1 MPETSTHPGIGS
13 PARHP
18 YQALLLLGALLAA
31 IALPAPAGE
40 AVGVVPPPASWSA
53 FTILN
58 WQINT
63 NAERDRALY
72 EAVNLHGF
80 HIDRKDDA
88 LQAFARA
95 SGWPYYLD
103 HAADKGYLHLG
114 DNAKDPKVAAV
125 TRKKEIIVRPNSLA
139 DPATIEKMHACLRER
154 ITAAKGSPVVAYA
167 FDDEIGLGNFCSPA
181 EVDGHPLAIAF
192 YQKQLEA
199 QYGTIGRLNQQY
211 GSSYAAFSAI
221 APRSFEAFR
230 GQLTSAGI
238 ATLNLSQWCDW
249 RSAMDSHFAAVLA
262 ELTRFANSIDP
273 GVPAGF
279 VGGQGPNAWGGYDY
293 QKLSKAVQWME
304 AYDIGGSNEILRSL
318 WSQKRPHVQTFFSS
332 HNPHLDAWFL
342 WYYLCQGDRGVIS
355 WPEDWFKDGKVA
367 DNISALAATFK
378 EVQGPVSRQ
387 IIDGEFQ
394 HDPIAIYYSHPSI
407 QMNWALDAACHG
419 GTWANRSSS
428 MDNAIST
435 SNLARIA
442 WLKSLQDLGVQPTFI
457 DSDRLLDGA
466 LQKGR
471 FKMLV
476 LSRTLCLSDA
486 EAAAIQAFARA
497 GGSVVADHCCAL
509 CDEHGKV
516 RPMGALDELFA
527 VKRELAKGWFNGTD
541 LTEVNGELGGRLAEK
556 NWALGAPRW
565 KGLAVVERGLA
576 HGGTSTAGDADGLPV
591 LVRSGK
597 AAYLN
602 LSPIGYLLHRGD
614 GAGAD
619 WLAALSGL
627 LSQAGVVP
635 RVALSIDGAHAAMTE
650 ALFWRNGARTTVC
663 VLKNLDR
670 AAAIDGFGDTKGGI
684 GEARARLTLR
694 FATALK
700 GLRNERTGKELGDG
714 ASFEDDFTPWEANV
728 YSFAQ

>member
-1 MPETSTHPGIGS
+1 VPETSSHQRIAMP
-13 PARHP
+13 PRRAHA
-18 YQALLLLGALLAA
+18 ALLLLGTLLAVGG
-31 IALPAPAGE
+31 APASAGD
-40 AVGVVPPPASWSA
+40 AVGEVPPPASWGA

-72 EAVNLHGF
+72 ESVNLHGF

-125 TRKKEIIVRPNSLA
+125 TRKKEIIIRPNSLA

-181 EVDGHPLAIAF
+181 EVDGHPLAVAF

-199 QYGTIGRLNQQY
+199 QYGTVARLNQQY

-221 APRSFEAFR
+221 APKSFEAFR
-230 GQLTSAGI
+230 GQLSSAGI

-249 RSAMDSHFAAVLA
+249 RSAMDSHFAAVLS

-293 QKLSKAVQWME
+293 HKLSKAVQWME

-332 HNPHLDAWFL
+332 RNPHLDAWFL
-342 WYYLCQGDRGVIS
+342 WYYLCQGNRGVIS

-378 EVQGPVSRQ
+378 EVQGPLSRQ
-387 IIDGEFQ
+387 IIDGEFE
-394 HDPIAIYYSHPSI
+394 HDGIAIYYSHPSI
-407 QMNWALDAACHG
+407 QLNWALDAACHG

-442 WLKSLQDLGVQPTFI
+442 WLKSLQDVGVQPTFI

-476 LSRTLCLSDA
+476 LSRTLCLGDA
-486 EAAAIQAFARA
+486 EVAAVQAFARA
-497 GGSVVADHCCAL
+497 GGSVVADHLCAI

-516 RPMGALDELFA
+516 RPAGALDELFA
-527 VKRELAKGWFNGTD
+527 VKRELAKGWFNGSD

-576 HGGTSTAGDADGLPV
+576 HGGGSTASEAEGLPV
-591 LVRSGK
+591 VVRSGK
-597 AAYLN
+597 AVYLN
-602 LSPIGYLLHRGD
+602 LSPIGYLLHRSD
-614 GAGAD
+614 GAAAD
-619 WLAALSGL
+619 WLATLSGL
-627 LSQAGVVP
+627 LSQAGVAP
-635 RVALSIDGAHAAMTE
+635 RVALTLDGAQASMTE

-684 GEARARLTLR
+684 GEAKARLGLR
-694 FATALK
+694 FASALK
-700 GLRNERTGKELGDG
+700 GLRNERTGRELGDG

-728 YSFAQ
+728 YSFAR